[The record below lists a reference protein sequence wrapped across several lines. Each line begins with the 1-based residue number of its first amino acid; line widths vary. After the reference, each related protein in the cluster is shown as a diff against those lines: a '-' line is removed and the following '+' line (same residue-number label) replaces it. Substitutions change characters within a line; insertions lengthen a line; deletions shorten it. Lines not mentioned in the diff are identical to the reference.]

1 MYNISW
7 YILLI
12 PYTNHFKD
20 TCPAS
25 CMTCESGGSSDG
37 GLPIDS
43 NGVCKY
49 FCSSRYSRI
58 RGVSVGY
65 CGNGETY
72 RTGDDC
78 SGCRALGN
86 F

>member
-25 CMTCESGGSSDG
+25 CMTCKSGGSSDG
-37 GLPIDS
+37 GLPISS
-43 NGVCKY
+43 NGICEHY
-49 FCSSRYSRI
+49 CSQ
-58 RGVSVGY
+58 GGY
-65 CGNGETY
+65 CGNGEAY
-72 RTGDDC
+72 KSGDDC
-78 SGCRALGN
+78 TGCRASGS